1 MTQPFPA
8 IRLKG
13 KLRPSQAEVVEI
25 ARQKLAAGKTQLH
38 IVAPP
43 GSGKTILG
51 LFLWAECVKR
61 PTLVLS
67 PNSAIQSQWSAKVE
81 LFECEADRQGLVSV
95 DPKDPALLTS
105 LTYQSVTLPRRGD
118 EDLDSQARELWIE
131 ILISDGQAQTPEEA
145 QVWID
150 DLATHNPRYHEQR
163 LSAYR
168 KQVRDRAAREG
179 QSLDMLHAS
188 SLATWERLR
197 ECGLGM
203 VVFDECHHLVE
214 HWGRVMAG
222 VHEML
227 GRPIVVGLTATPPDR
242 DGKHPEDLRRYDE
255 FFGEIDYEVP
265 VPAVVKDGF
274 LAPYQDLVYFVRPA
288 ADELQFIAQADDDL
302 HALVE
307 ELCRSR
313 EPAASST
320 AASTTAAYSPAAEA
334 NSPAT
339 AVVPAHDLSNAAPA
353 IASTDTTAEGN
364 PRAPDD
370 RRKAL
375 PAPVRGGMSL
385 LEWLRET
392 LQTRRLATGIAK
404 DWPSFERKDPDFAQ
418 AARVLLLIR
427 DEKLPAEIP
436 APMLVCPLEQ
446 IPELSYLV
454 PVLDRYLR
462 HYLRR
467 SPDGDDQRLAEQA
480 IRRLRMLGMQI
491 TETGCR
497 ACASPVGR
505 VMAYSR
511 SKLTA
516 LAPILRAEVEALG
529 NSLRAVVIAD
539 FEKSGA
545 MTAEVGGLLDPE
557 AGGAVAAFKALL
569 ADPVTDALDPILVTG
584 SSVLVD
590 DDLAATF
597 EPAAREWLRQ
607 SGADAQLEMGVVEG
621 FHIINGSGPD
631 WCPRVYVAMI
641 TELFQRGLTRCLVG
655 TRGLLGEGWDAN
667 KVNVLIDL
675 TTVTTSMTVNQLRGR
690 SLRLDND
697 APQKLSDNWDVV
709 CLAPE
714 FTKGLDDYKRF
725 LAKHEKL
732 YGVTDDGAIEKG
744 VGHVHAAFTELRP
757 EGIEDNV
764 DRLNAE
770 MLQRVGQRTA
780 MRERWKIGEPYRGQP
795 QRTVEARV
803 MANRE
808 RNRRGFP
815 PFARSRNPWTEHSLA
830 QAIGQA
836 IAEALFEAKLLKS
849 RPQLHTSDRAGGYTR
864 LFLEHADQDD
874 NAVFATSLHEAL
886 APLDQQP
893 RYLIPRDIV
902 RVEPTW
908 IGQRT
913 GNLIPSWLRP
923 RLPDTLTK
931 LLEKRTRERAM
942 WHAVPSSLAKNKE
955 LVEIYQKHWNRH
967 VSPGKAIYGLREEGD
982 RILATARAE
991 GLSPSGSVHEKD
1003 VFF

>member
-1 MTQPFPA
+1 MTAPFPS
-8 IRLKG
+8 IRLRG

-51 LFLWAECVKR
+51 LFLWADCVKR
-61 PTLVLS
+61 PALVLS
-67 PNSAIQSQWSAKVE
+67 PNSAIQSQWSAKIE
-81 LFECEADRQGLVSV
+81 LFDCGIERQQAVSV
-95 DPKDPALLTS
+95 DPKSPAWLTS

-118 EDLDSQARELWIE
+118 EDLDGQARDFWIE
-131 ILISDGQAQTPEEA
+131 TLIQDRQAQTPAEA
-145 QVWID
+145 EIWID

-163 LSAYR
+163 LSSYR

-179 QSLDMLHAS
+179 QTLEMLHAS

-197 ECGLGM
+197 NRGLGM
-203 VVFDECHHLVE
+203 VIFDECHHLVE

-222 VHEML
+222 VQEML
-227 GRPIVVGLTATPPDR
+227 GNPVVIGLTATPPDR
-242 DGKHPEDLRRYDE
+242 DGKHPEDLKRYDE

-288 ADELQFIAQADDDL
+288 ADELSYIAQADEEL
-302 HALVE
+302 HAMVE
-307 ELCRSR
+307 SLCHPRTATESKNQSAGFAATTESSNAPTPDPASTPADESPEPKDST
-313 EPAASST
+313 EPA
-320 AASTTAAYSPAAEA
+320 
-334 NSPAT
+334 
-339 AVVPAHDLSNAAPA
+339 L
-353 IASTDTTAEGN
+353 
-364 PRAPDD
+364 
-370 RRKAL
+370 
-375 PAPVRGGMSL
+375 RGGMSL

-392 LQTRRLATGIAK
+392 LTTRRLATGTAK
-404 DWPSFERKDPDFAQ
+404 DCSAFERRDPEFAQ
-418 AARVLLLIR
+418 AARCLLLLR
-427 DEKLPAEIP
+427 DGQLPQDVP
-436 APMLVCPLEQ
+436 LPMLVCPLEQ

-454 PVLDRYLR
+454 PALDRYIR

-467 SPDGDDQRLAEQA
+467 SPDGDDQKLAEQA
-480 IRRLRMLGMQI
+480 IRRLRTLGIQI
-491 TETGCR
+491 TETACR
-497 ACASPVGR
+497 ACVSPVGR

-511 SKLTA
+511 HKLTA
-516 LAPILRAEVEALG
+516 LAPILRAEIQALG
-529 NSLRAVVIAD
+529 ETLRAVVIAD

-569 ADPVTDALDPILVTG
+569 ADPATDSLNPILVTG

-590 DDLAATF
+590 DDLAEAF
-597 EPAAREWLRQ
+597 EPAAREWLQQ
-607 SGADAQLEMGVVEG
+607 SGADAQLEFSVTDG
-621 FHIINGSGPD
+621 FHILNGSGPD

-697 APQKLSDNWDVV
+697 APNKLSDNWDVV

-744 VGHVHAAFTELRP
+744 IGHVHAAFTELRP

-770 MLQRVGQRTA
+770 MLQRVGERDA
-780 MRERWKIGEPYRGQP
+780 MRQRWKIGERYRGEP
-795 QRTVEARV
+795 KRTVEARV
-803 MANRE
+803 MGQRE
-808 RNRRGFP
+808 QTRRGFP
-815 PFARSRNPWTEHSLA
+815 PFARSRDPWSDHSLA
-830 QAIGQA
+830 QAIGKA
-836 IAEALFEAKLLKS
+836 IAESLFEAKLLKS
-849 RPQLHTSDRAGGYTR
+849 CPALHVSSRAGGYTR
-864 LFLEHADQDD
+864 LFLENVDQDD

-886 APLDQQP
+886 APLDQHP
-893 RYLIPRDIV
+893 RYLIPRDVV

-913 GNLIPSWLRP
+913 SSLIPGWLRT
-923 RLPDTLTK
+923 RLPEPVGK

-942 WHAVPSSLAKNKE
+942 WHAIPSALAKNKE
-955 LVEIYQKHWNRH
+955 LVEIYQRHWNRH
-967 VSPGKAIYGLREEGD
+967 VSPGKAVYGLREEGD
-982 RILATARAE
+982 RILAQARAD
-991 GLSPSGSVHEKD
+991 GLSPSGTVHEKD
-1003 VFF
+1003 IFY